1 MRRDVGASGGAPPV
15 RDSQE
20 KTEGRVATESELWI
34 EPESAFAEGADE
46 GPVLSPD
53 QLESWR
59 ERGFALVDA
68 VLPQSG
74 LMAARRVIDGL
85 LPAAGEKYEVRD
97 FGSGRRLGFPPPGH
111 AHWTPERL
119 EAVRA
124 RYGPLGMDMTPYQK
138 P

>member
-1 MRRDVGASGGAPPV
+1 MRANQSLVLAVPKGRILKELTPLLARVG
-15 RDSQE
+15 
-20 KTEGRVATESELWI
+20 I
-34 EPESAFAEGADE
+34 EPESAFAEGADK

-53 QLESWR
+53 QVESWR

-97 FGSGRRLGFPPPGH
+97 FGSGGRRGFPAPGH